1 MDELTLTGLDDKFEE
16 EIFKAVE
23 EVCFLSA
30 TFIIYN
36 SGSLSS
42 SPTLNQLR

>member
-1 MDELTLTGLDDKFEE
+1 MDELILTELDDKFEE

-23 EVCFLSA
+23 EACFLSA
-30 TFIIYN
+30 TLIFNN

-42 SPTLNQLR
+42 SPTLNQ